1 MAQLGVHQAGDW
13 KSRLEALRAG
23 RRPAPTR
30 SPSAA
35 ADGPP
40 QALRRDLQSPL
51 QNFS

>member
-13 KSRLEALRAG
+13 KSCLEALCAG
-23 RRPAPTR
+23 RRPAPTLL
-30 SPSAA
+30 PSAA

-51 QNFS
+51 QNVS